1 MKPRTKKT
9 RTMKINLATGVLC
22 LVTLTTGLY
31 AAPKTVVSA
40 DGSLTEIV
48 YALKQE
54 HTLVGVDTTSGYPIA
69 ATKLP
74 QIGYKRNI
82 SAEGVLSLSPQV
94 LIATRDSGPDI
105 ILSQI
110 AEAGVTIERF
120 SAKPGL
126 DVVKDKILGVATL
139 LDVES
144 AGEQLWQKVAA
155 DVAAAREQLSRVEKP
170 INVMFVLSARSG
182 SVLVSGSD
190 TMADAVISLSGAN
203 NAVQGFSGY
212 KPMSIEA
219 IISAA
224 PDVILMMDRGGEH
237 GAGDEI
243 FNREGFNLTPAA
255 INKRLV
261 KMNGMLMLGFGPRIG
276 DALKG
281 LIGAFYPQ
289 LKSNNAQ

>member
-1 MKPRTKKT
+1 MSFSVMKKY
-9 RTMKINLATGVLC
+9 LSTGVLC
-22 LVTLTTGLY
+22 LSTLATALQG
-31 AAPKTVVSA
+31 APKAIVSA

-54 HTLVGVDTTSGYPIA
+54 HTLVGVDTTSDYPMA

-94 LIATRDSGPDI
+94 LIATQDSGPDS

-110 AEAGVTIERF
+110 EEAGVTIARF

-126 DVVKDKILGVATL
+126 DVVQDKIMGVAKLLGV
-139 LDVES
+139 EP
-144 AGEQLWQKVAA
+144 AGKQLWHKVAA
-155 DVAAAREQLSRVEKP
+155 DVAVARAKLLSVKTP
-170 INVMFVLSARSG
+170 VNVMFVLSARNG

-190 TMADAVISLSGAN
+190 TMADAVISLAGAN

-212 KPMSIEA
+212 KPMSVES

-224 PDVILMMDRGGEH
+224 PDVILMMDRGGDH

-243 FNREGFNLTPAA
+243 FDREGFNLTPAA
-255 INKRLV
+255 KNKRLV

-276 DALKG
+276 EALTG
-281 LIGAFYPQ
+281 LVNAFYPQ
-289 LKSNNAQ
+289 LNSASQ